1 MTKRSSSNDQKLAI
15 GIDAVLS
22 GTTPGTAVAI
32 DTLGSANIV
41 IHVFTGTITDA
52 GTAAGITWA
61 LTECDTSGGSYTAV
75 AAAEIDGSLADLS
88 ILLDT
93 DDNKYIGSIG
103 YLGTKRFLK
112 ITPTGTA
119 GTDGAV
125 KAVAIMT
132 ELAFSKNA

>member
-1 MTKRSSSNDQKLAI
+1 MTKRSFKNDQKLAI
-15 GIDAVLS
+15 GIDATLS
-22 GTTPGTAVAI
+22 GATPGTAVAI
-32 DTLGSANIV
+32 DTQGANNVV

-75 AAAEIDGSLADLS
+75 NSDEIDGSLADLS

-103 YLGTKRFLK
+103 YLGIKRFIK

-125 KAVAIMT
+125 KAVAILSDLT
-132 ELAFSKNA
+132 FSKNL